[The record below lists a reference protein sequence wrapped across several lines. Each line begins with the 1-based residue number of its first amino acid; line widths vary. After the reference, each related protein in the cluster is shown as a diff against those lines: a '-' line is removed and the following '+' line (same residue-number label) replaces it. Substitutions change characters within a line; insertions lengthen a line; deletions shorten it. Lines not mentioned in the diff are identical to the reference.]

1 MEDDALTDWSELSVA
16 SVGWPQAGIL
26 GHESD
31 GAPPAVDADF
41 LCAAFGVGT
50 AAAGT
55 FAGAAPPE
63 DGRALR
69 CVDEHHPADCARCT
83 PPPGPTEADFYVLRK
98 DRGAWPKS
106 RAVRPR
112 TWGFR
117 SGWVGR
123 AAPARRR

>member
-41 LCAAFGVGT
+41 LCAAFGFPAD
-50 AAAGT
+50 AAT
-55 FAGAAPPE
+55 RAAE

-83 PPPGPTEADFYVLRK
+83 PPPGPTEADQYVLRK
-98 DRGAWPKS
+98 DRGA
-106 RAVRPR
+106 
-112 TWGFR
+112 
-117 SGWVGR
+117 
-123 AAPARRR
+123 